1 MIVIYVFYG
10 LVLLLLI
17 AWIVKSVIDLNKSD
31 SNAFVQM
38 YLTQEEMENR
48 PVIEQV
54 KEEEKV
60 EVVNDGYF
68 LYDIIPL
75 HGDLQLHAQK
85 LCREHHVAFSF
96 FIAMLESESSFSKE
110 IGINYTAQGDGGNS
124 VGYMQI
130 NKPNWDRYG
139 LNAFV
144 PEDNIEI
151 GIRMMSEYIEKYQ
164 EFDMVVMCYKAG
176 EGKALEL
183 REQGI
188 RLSACDSVAENA
200 IWWEMQMEES
210 RGE

>member
-1 MIVIYVFYG
+1 
-10 LVLLLLI
+10 
-17 AWIVKSVIDLNKSD
+17 
-31 SNAFVQM
+31 
-38 YLTQEEMENR
+38 
-48 PVIEQV
+48 
-54 KEEEKV
+54 
-60 EVVNDGYF
+60 
-68 LYDIIPL
+68 
-75 HGDLQLHAQK
+75 
-85 LCREHHVAFSF
+85 
-96 FIAMLESESSFSKE
+96 MLESESSFV
-110 IGINYTAQGDGGNS
+110 TDAQGDSGKS
-124 VGYMQI
+124 VGLMQI

-183 REQGI
+183 RKQGI

>member
-48 PVIEQV
+48 PVVEQV

-60 EVVNDGYF
+60 EVVKDGYF

-96 FIAMLESESSFSKE
+96 FIAMLESESSFATDAK
-110 IGINYTAQGDGGNS
+110 GDSGNS
-124 VGYMQI
+124 VGLMQI

-200 IWWEMQMEES
+200 IWWEAQMEES